1 MRQTI
6 NMRVYQGAEPPDA
19 DEVPLSRRL
28 RELRV
33 QNMLEKSPEVC
44 GCRGLLEG
52 KWKRGT
58 RGTRKI
64 AIRKILNFHLF
75 YPRKEQDMLLKPLL
89 FQDKYDKS
97 AVKVSQ
103 DKEAGGGGAGERFR
117 RGVSLTPSKL
127 PVSKRS
133 LVYIQPSPDYC
144 SDDPQVRQSCL
155 VTIGNRVKIWKIR

>member
-1 MRQTI
+1 MKEG
-6 NMRVYQGAEPPDA
+6 VQG
-19 DEVPLSRRL
+19 
-28 RELRV
+28 
-33 QNMLEKSPEVC
+33 
-44 GCRGLLEG
+44 
-52 KWKRGT
+52 GT

-64 AIRKILNFHLF
+64 EITKITTFCVSKILNFHSF

-155 VTIGNRVKIWKIR
+155 VTIGSKYERLGR

>member
-1 MRQTI
+1 
-6 NMRVYQGAEPPDA
+6 
-19 DEVPLSRRL
+19 
-28 RELRV
+28 
-33 QNMLEKSPEVC
+33 
-44 GCRGLLEG
+44 
-52 KWKRGT
+52 
-58 RGTRKI
+58 
-64 AIRKILNFHLF
+64 
-75 YPRKEQDMLLKPLL
+75 MLLKPLL

-144 SDDPQVRQSCL
+144 SDDPQVSQHSTLKHNSTLKPDTGWHCG
-155 VTIGNRVKIWKIR
+155 TFWAAM

>member
-1 MRQTI
+1 MKEG
-6 NMRVYQGAEPPDA
+6 VQG
-19 DEVPLSRRL
+19 
-28 RELRV
+28 
-33 QNMLEKSPEVC
+33 
-44 GCRGLLEG
+44 
-52 KWKRGT
+52 GT

-155 VTIGNRVKIWKIR
+155 VTIGSKYERFR